1 MGAGRNTP
9 TFCPSETSPSRRM
22 ASNVKWART
31 LQKSQL
37 GGVIF
42 GCTKD
47 TMRECLANQL
57 FGLPAQHFLYVK
69 NIEPGLPLFLFNYSE
84 RNLHGIYEAASSGKM
99 SIDSYAWTADGSD
112 RTKYPAQVQIRLRL
126 QCQPLPEYQFKPII
140 IDNYYSQ
147 SHFWFELDHAQA
159 SRLMSKFSS
168 LGVAPRPFTPQ
179 NPPKWNVKMQRFPS
193 NNKREESGAVVLPP
207 LTDDFAN
214 SNDSIGTSVTSEGSI
229 CLDQNNQLIEPSL
242 CNQMVEF
249 DEKDLI
255 YMKLK
260 ELSLSCE
267 TRDTNMIGHLVGDAS
282 TSDVNLEHET
292 HNCDLVN
299 LGKKS
304 NGSSLDSL
312 DYPAIVAQLV
322 REMEELKT
330 FKQEQTEKMEI
341 LEKKLAEAELEIH
354 RLENRCV
361 ILESISNTSVRLSR
375 DSTPIESP
383 DEFYSNLNESILI
396 VGGYD
401 GESWSPALHSFLPSH
416 DVLRSLKP
424 MSSARSYA
432 SVASFN
438 GELYVFGGGTGS
450 MWYDTVESY
459 NAANNEWSWRPSLN
473 KEKGSLAGAALNGK
487 IFAVGGGNGVE
498 CFSDVEM
505 FDPCVGRWISARSM
519 LEKRFALAAV
529 ELNGAL
535 YVVGGYDGNDY
546 LKSAERFD
554 PREHSWT
561 RIGSMDA
568 KRGCHSLV
576 AMNEKLYA
584 LGGFD
589 GITMVP
595 SVEIYDPRLGTWIT
609 GEPMNQGRGYS
620 AAAVLKDSIY
630 VVGGVKTDEDIVDMY
645 VMIVL
650 KGSVPMAFGGTEQP
664 AAYAEL
670 VSICGLSPDVTNIL
684 ETKLSVPKSRFYLK
698 FYDTKAREA
707 EPFNLFMKMALSC
720 SNFLIAFLCLFRPV
734 RVKKMHDV
742 CMLHTSTTSCK

>member
-1 MGAGRNTP
+1 M
-9 TFCPSETSPSRRM
+9 
-22 ASNVKWART
+22 V
-31 LQKSQL
+31 
-37 GGVIF
+37 
-42 GCTKD
+42 D
-47 TMRECLANQL
+47 
-57 FGLPAQHFLYVK
+57 
-69 NIEPGLPLFLFNYSE
+69 SE

-99 SIDSYAWTADGSD
+99 NIDSYAWTADGSD
-112 RTKYPAQVQIRLRL
+112 RTSYPAQVDVQILLFRSCSKALHITKSAKVECEDAEVSLKR
-126 QCQPLPEYQFKPII
+126 QKRGKWSGCATPL
-140 IDNYYSQ
+140 
-147 SHFWFELDHAQA
+147 A
-159 SRLMSKFSS
+159 
-168 LGVAPRPFTPQ
+168 
-179 NPPKWNVKMQRFPS
+179 
-193 NNKREESGAVVLPP
+193 
-207 LTDDFAN
+207 DDFAN
-214 SNDSIGTSVTSEGSI
+214 SNDSIGTSVTSEDSI
-229 CLDQNNQLIEPSL
+229 CLDQNNQLVEPSL

-249 DEKDLI
+249 DEKGLI

-267 TRDTNMIGHLVGDAS
+267 SRDTNLTGHLLGDAS
-282 TSDVNLEHET
+282 TSDVDLEHET
-292 HNCDLVN
+292 HNANMVN
-299 LGKKS
+299 LGKRS
-304 NGSSLDSL
+304 DGSSLDSL
-312 DYPAIVAQLV
+312 DYPAMCTGKKIKVVQLFLASLNSRHSLV
-322 REMEELKT
+322 HHLLPLVSEMEELKT

-341 LEKKLAEAELEIH
+341 MEKKLAEAEQEIH

-361 ILESISNTSVRLSR
+361 ILESISNTSVRLSG
-375 DSTPIESP
+375 DNTPIESP
-383 DEFYSNLNESILI
+383 DEFYSNLNDSILI

-401 GESWSPALHSFLPSH
+401 GVSWSPALHSFLPSH

-459 NAANNEWSWRPSLN
+459 NAVNNEWSWRPSLN

-498 CFSDVEM
+498 CFADVEM

-546 LKSAERFD
+546 LKVLVSGLGGLWVVILVALWWSAERFD

-595 SVEIYDPRLGTWIT
+595 SVEIYDPRLGTWIS

-630 VVGGVKTDEDIVDMY
+630 VVGGVKTDEDIVDMIECY
-645 VMIVL
+645 KEGQGWEATKLRAVGKRCFASAIVL
-650 KGSVPMAFGGTEQP
+650 QV
-664 AAYAEL
+664 
-670 VSICGLSPDVTNIL
+670 D
-684 ETKLSVPKSRFYLK
+684 
-698 FYDTKAREA
+698 
-707 EPFNLFMKMALSC
+707 
-720 SNFLIAFLCLFRPV
+720 
-734 RVKKMHDV
+734 
-742 CMLHTSTTSCK
+742 

>member
-9 TFCPSETSPSRRM
+9 TFCPSETSPSLRM
-22 ASNVKWART
+22 ASNVKWARN

-126 QCQPLPEYQFKPII
+126 QCQALPEYQFKPII
-140 IDNYYSQ
+140 TDNYYSQ

-168 LGVAPRPFTPQ
+168 LGVAPRPFIPQ

-193 NNKREESGAVVLPP
+193 KDKREESGAVVPPP

-214 SNDSIGTSVTSEGSI
+214 SNDSIGTSVTSEDSI
-229 CLDQNNQLIEPSL
+229 CLDQNNQLMEPSL

-249 DEKDLI
+249 DEKGLI

-267 TRDTNMIGHLVGDAS
+267 TRDSNMIGHLVGDAS
-282 TSDVNLEHET
+282 TSDVDLEHET
-292 HNCDLVN
+292 HGADMVN

-304 NGSSLDSL
+304 SGSSLDSL

-341 LEKKLAEAELEIH
+341 LEKKLAEAEREIH

-361 ILESISNTSVRLSR
+361 ILESISNTSVRLSG
-375 DSTPIESP
+375 DSMPIESP

-401 GESWSPALHSFLPSH
+401 GVSWSPALHSFLPSH

-459 NAANNEWSWRPSLN
+459 NAANDEWSWHPSLN

-630 VVGGVKTDEDIVDMY
+630 VVGGVKSDEDIVDMIECY
-645 VMIVL
+645 KEGQGWEATKLRAVGKRCFASAIVL
-650 KGSVPMAFGGTEQP
+650 QV
-664 AAYAEL
+664 
-670 VSICGLSPDVTNIL
+670 D
-684 ETKLSVPKSRFYLK
+684 
-698 FYDTKAREA
+698 
-707 EPFNLFMKMALSC
+707 
-720 SNFLIAFLCLFRPV
+720 
-734 RVKKMHDV
+734 
-742 CMLHTSTTSCK
+742 

>member
-1 MGAGRNTP
+1 
-9 TFCPSETSPSRRM
+9 M
-22 ASNVKWART
+22 ASNVKWARN

-37 GGVIF
+37 GGIIF

-112 RTKYPAQVQIRLRL
+112 RTKYPAQVQIRVRL
-126 QCQPLPEYQFKPII
+126 QCQALPEYQFKPII

-168 LGVAPRPFTPQ
+168 LGVAPRPFIPQ

-193 NNKREESGAVVLPP
+193 NDKREESGAAVPPP

-214 SNDSIGTSVTSEGSI
+214 SNDSIGTSVTSEDSV
-229 CLDQNNQLIEPSL
+229 CLDQNNQLMEPSL
-242 CNQMVEF
+242 RNQMVEF
-249 DEKDLI
+249 DEKGLI

-267 TRDTNMIGHLVGDAS
+267 SRDTNMIGHLLGDAS
-282 TSDVNLEHET
+282 TSEVDLEHET
-292 HNCDLVN
+292 HDADMVN
-299 LGKKS
+299 SGKRS
-304 NGSSLDSL
+304 DRSSLDSL
-312 DYPAIVAQLV
+312 DYPAIIAQLV

-341 LEKKLAEAELEIH
+341 LEKKLAEAEQEIH

-361 ILESISNTSVRLSR
+361 ILESISNTSVRLSG
-375 DSTPIESP
+375 DNTPIESP
-383 DEFYSNLNESILI
+383 DGFYSNLNESILI

-401 GESWSPALHSFLPSH
+401 GISWSPALHSFLPSH

-438 GELYVFGGGTGS
+438 GDLYVFGGGTGS
-450 MWYDTVESY
+450 TWYDTVESY
-459 NAANNEWSWRPSLN
+459 NALNDEWSWRPSLN

-554 PREHSWT
+554 PREHSWS
-561 RIGSMDA
+561 RIESMDA

-595 SVEIYDPRLGTWIT
+595 SVEIYDPRRGTWMT

-630 VVGGVKTDEDIVDMY
+630 VVGGVKTDEDIVDMIECY
-645 VMIVL
+645 KEGQGWEATKLRAVGKRCFASAIVL
-650 KGSVPMAFGGTEQP
+650 QV
-664 AAYAEL
+664 
-670 VSICGLSPDVTNIL
+670 D
-684 ETKLSVPKSRFYLK
+684 
-698 FYDTKAREA
+698 
-707 EPFNLFMKMALSC
+707 
-720 SNFLIAFLCLFRPV
+720 
-734 RVKKMHDV
+734 
-742 CMLHTSTTSCK
+742 

>member
-1 MGAGRNTP
+1 
-9 TFCPSETSPSRRM
+9 M
-22 ASNVKWART
+22 ASNVKWARN

-37 GGVIF
+37 GGIIF

-112 RTKYPAQVQIRLRL
+112 RTKYPAQVQIRVRL
-126 QCQPLPEYQFKPII
+126 QCQALPEYQFKPII

-168 LGVAPRPFTPQ
+168 LGVAPRPFIPQ

-193 NNKREESGAVVLPP
+193 NDKREESGAAVPPP

-214 SNDSIGTSVTSEGSI
+214 SNDSIGTSVTSEDSV
-229 CLDQNNQLIEPSL
+229 CLDQNNQLMEPSL
-242 CNQMVEF
+242 RNQMVEF
-249 DEKDLI
+249 DEKGLI

-267 TRDTNMIGHLVGDAS
+267 SRDTNMIGHLLGDAS
-282 TSDVNLEHET
+282 TSEVDLEHET
-292 HNCDLVN
+292 HDADMVN
-299 LGKKS
+299 SGKRS
-304 NGSSLDSL
+304 DRSSLDSL
-312 DYPAIVAQLV
+312 DYPAIIAQLV

-341 LEKKLAEAELEIH
+341 LEKKLAEAEQEIH

-361 ILESISNTSVRLSR
+361 ILESISNTSVRLSG
-375 DSTPIESP
+375 DNTPIESP
-383 DEFYSNLNESILI
+383 DGFYSNLNESILI

-401 GESWSPALHSFLPSH
+401 GISWSPALHSFLPSH

-438 GELYVFGGGTGS
+438 GDLYVFGGGTGS
-450 MWYDTVESY
+450 TWYDT
-459 NAANNEWSWRPSLN
+459 
-473 KEKGSLAGAALNGK
+473 
-487 IFAVGGGNGVE
+487 VGGGNGVE

-554 PREHSWT
+554 PREHSWS
-561 RIGSMDA
+561 RIESMDA

-595 SVEIYDPRLGTWIT
+595 SVEIYDPRRGTWMT

-630 VVGGVKTDEDIVDMY
+630 VVGGVKTDEDIVDMIECY
-645 VMIVL
+645 KEGQGWEATKLRAVGKRCFASAIVL
-650 KGSVPMAFGGTEQP
+650 QV
-664 AAYAEL
+664 
-670 VSICGLSPDVTNIL
+670 D
-684 ETKLSVPKSRFYLK
+684 
-698 FYDTKAREA
+698 
-707 EPFNLFMKMALSC
+707 
-720 SNFLIAFLCLFRPV
+720 
-734 RVKKMHDV
+734 
-742 CMLHTSTTSCK
+742 